1 MSLSH
6 TSHLLIIGAVF
17 EKGNLT
23 LAVPKR
29 IMSDFAMEY
38 LTWSSKDIISWKNY
52 IHTEVIHTRRNQTTM
67 IVCVCLELIVF
78 TTFSQL
84 DYGVYQFSEA
94 QLVPLPPPAPD
105 IKPEQ
110 TQNQN
115 TSQDN
120 VPPVIQ
126 FVTTELAD
134 GKNVLKVNVTDSSE
148 IRLREVSFVDDG
160 KIRTETL
167 VYEGNNI
174 YKALVDVNPP
184 SAVIV
189 INVDDVY
196 GNEASLAKS
205 VPVKESQS
213 IISRILDMLI
223 KR

>member
-1 MSLSH
+1 MAYINSL
-6 TSHLLIIGAVF
+6 
-17 EKGNLT
+17 
-23 LAVPKR
+23 
-29 IMSDFAMEY
+29 
-38 LTWSSKDIISWKNY
+38 
-52 IHTEVIHTRRNQTTM
+52 
-67 IVCVCLELIVF
+67 
-78 TTFSQL
+78 
-84 DYGVYQFSEA
+84 
-94 QLVPLPPPAPD
+94 
-105 IKPEQ
+105 KP
-110 TQNQN
+110 N

-160 KIRTETL
+160 EIRTETL

-184 SAVIV
+184 SAVVV
-189 INVDDVY
+189 ISVDDVA

-205 VPVKESQS
+205 IPVKESQS

>member
-1 MSLSH
+1 
-6 TSHLLIIGAVF
+6 
-17 EKGNLT
+17 
-23 LAVPKR
+23 
-29 IMSDFAMEY
+29 MSDFGIEV
-38 LTWSSKDIISWKNY
+38 LPWFSKDIISWKNN
-52 IHTEVIHTRRNQTTM
+52 IHTEVIRSRRNQTTL
-67 IVCVCLELIVF
+67 IVCLCLELIVF
-78 TTFSQL
+78 TIFSQL

-94 QLVPLPPPAPD
+94 QLIPLPPPAPD
-105 IKPEQ
+105 INPEQ
-110 TQNQN
+110 TQNLN

-120 VPPVIQ
+120 VPPVSQ

-134 GKNVLKVNVTDSSE
+134 GKNVLKVNVTDASD
-148 IRLREVSFVDDG
+148 IIMREVSFVDDG

-189 INVDDVY
+189 INVNDVY
-196 GNEASLAKS
+196 GNEASLAQS
-205 VPVKESQS
+205 VPVKESPS

>member
-1 MSLSH
+1 
-6 TSHLLIIGAVF
+6 
-17 EKGNLT
+17 
-23 LAVPKR
+23 
-29 IMSDFAMEY
+29 MSDFGIEV
-38 LTWSSKDIISWKNY
+38 LPWFSKDIISWKNN
-52 IHTEVIHTRRNQTTM
+52 IHTEVIRSRRNQTTL
-67 IVCVCLELIVF
+67 IVCLCLELIVF
-78 TTFSQL
+78 TIFSQL

-94 QLVPLPPPAPD
+94 QLIPLPPPAPD
-105 IKPEQ
+105 INPEQ

-134 GKNVLKVNVTDSSE
+134 GKNVLKVNVTDASD
-148 IRLREVSFVDDG
+148 IIMREVSFVDDG

-189 INVDDVY
+189 INVNDVY
-196 GNEASLAKS
+196 GNEASLAQS
-205 VPVKESQS
+205 VPVKESPS

>member
-1 MSLSH
+1 M
-6 TSHLLIIGAVF
+6 
-17 EKGNLT
+17 
-23 LAVPKR
+23 
-29 IMSDFAMEY
+29 
-38 LTWSSKDIISWKNY
+38 
-52 IHTEVIHTRRNQTTM
+52 IHIRRNEINL
-67 IVCVCLELIVF
+67 IVCLCLELIVF
-78 TTFSQL
+78 TIFSQL

-94 QLVPLPPPAPD
+94 QLIPLPPPAPD
-105 IKPEQ
+105 INPEQ

-115 TSQDN
+115 TSQDI

-134 GKNVLKVNVTDSSE
+134 GKNVLKVNVTDASD
-148 IRLREVSFVDDG
+148 IIMREVSFVDDG

-189 INVDDVY
+189 INVNDVY
-196 GNEASLAKS
+196 GNEASLAQS
-205 VPVKESQS
+205 VPVKESPS

>member
-1 MSLSH
+1 M
-6 TSHLLIIGAVF
+6 
-17 EKGNLT
+17 
-23 LAVPKR
+23 
-29 IMSDFAMEY
+29 D
-38 LTWSSKDIISWKNY
+38 SKDIISWRNY
-52 IHTEVIHTRRNQTTM
+52 IHTEVIHATRNQTTMM

-105 IKPEQ
+105 IIPEQ

-160 KIRTETL
+160 EIRTETL

-184 SAVIV
+184 SAVVV
-189 INVDDVY
+189 ISVDDVA

-205 VPVKESQS
+205 IPVKESQS

>member
-1 MSLSH
+1 MSRGGI
-6 TSHLLIIGAVF
+6 T
-17 EKGNLT
+17 
-23 LAVPKR
+23 R
-29 IMSDFAMEY
+29 DFGIES
-38 LTWSSKDIISWKNY
+38 LPWFSKDIISWKNH
-52 IHTEVIHTRRNQTTM
+52 IHTEVIRSRRNQTTL
-67 IVCVCLELIVF
+67 IVCLCLELIVF
-78 TTFSQL
+78 TIFSQL

-94 QLVPLPPPAPD
+94 QLIPLPPPAPD
-105 IKPEQ
+105 INPEQ
-110 TQNQN
+110 TQNLN

-134 GKNVLKVNVTDSSE
+134 GKNVLKVNVTDASD
-148 IRLREVSFVDDG
+148 IIMREVSFVDDG

-167 VYEGNNI
+167 VYEGNDI

-189 INVDDVY
+189 INVNDVY
-196 GNEASLAKS
+196 GNEASLAQS
-205 VPVKESQS
+205 VPVKESPS

>member
-1 MSLSH
+1 MLC
-6 TSHLLIIGAVF
+6 LR
-17 EKGNLT
+17 KGNLA
-23 LAVPKR
+23 LSVAER
-29 IMSDFAMEY
+29 IMSDFGKES
-38 LTWSSKDIISWKNY
+38 LPWFSKDIISWKNNV
-52 IHTEVIHTRRNQTTM
+52 HTEVISTRMNETTL
-67 IVCVCLELIVF
+67 IVCLCLELTVF
-78 TTFSQL
+78 TTFPQL
-84 DYGVYQFSEA
+84 DYGLFQFSEA
-94 QLVPLPPPAPD
+94 QLIPLPPPAPD
-105 IKPEQ
+105 IKPGQ

-134 GKNVLKVNVTDSSE
+134 GKNVLKVNVTDASD

-160 KIRTETL
+160 EIRTETL

-174 YKALVDVNPP
+174 YKALVDVNSP

-196 GNEASLAKS
+196 GNEASLAQS
-205 VPVKESQS
+205 IPVKESPS

>member
-1 MSLSH
+1 
-6 TSHLLIIGAVF
+6 
-17 EKGNLT
+17 
-23 LAVPKR
+23 
-29 IMSDFAMEY
+29 MSDFGIEV
-38 LTWSSKDIISWKNY
+38 LPWFSKDIISWKNN
-52 IHTEVIHTRRNQTTM
+52 IHTEMIRSRRNQTTL
-67 IVCVCLELIVF
+67 IVCLCLELIVF
-78 TTFSQL
+78 TIFSQL

-94 QLVPLPPPAPD
+94 QLIPLPPPAPD
-105 IKPEQ
+105 INPEQ

-134 GKNVLKVNVTDSSE
+134 GKNVLKVNVTDASD
-148 IRLREVSFVDDG
+148 IIMREVSFVDDG

-189 INVDDVY
+189 INVNDVY
-196 GNEASLAKS
+196 GNEASLAQS
-205 VPVKESQS
+205 VPVKESPS